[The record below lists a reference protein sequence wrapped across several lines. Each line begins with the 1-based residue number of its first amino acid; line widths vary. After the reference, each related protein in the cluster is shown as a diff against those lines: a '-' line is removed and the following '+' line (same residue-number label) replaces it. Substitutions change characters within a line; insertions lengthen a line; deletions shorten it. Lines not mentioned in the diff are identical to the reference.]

1 MSGLIWKDFLV
12 MRKTLR
18 LYMLFFAG
26 YFLLAI
32 LGIFDLSFVTSF
44 STVITLIL
52 PVSIFSYD
60 EINHWER
67 FARAL
72 PIGARGLVG
81 ARYCFVLLLL
91 GAVSL
96 LSLIAGIVLSLAGS
110 GSLPE
115 GVATLLV
122 SMGIGLLVVDIMLP
136 LNYKMGPERARPY
149 LFAILF
155 LPFIA
160 LFLLEKAG
168 AFQGL
173 DLSFLDRIPPMA
185 AAGCFALFPLAAL
198 IGLVLSFLVS
208 CRIVENKEV

>member
-115 GVATLLV
+115 GVAT
-122 SMGIGLLVVDIMLP
+122 
-136 LNYKMGPERARPY
+136 RPMMRR
-149 LFAILF
+149 L
-155 LPFIA
+155 
-160 LFLLEKAG
+160 
-168 AFQGL
+168 
-173 DLSFLDRIPPMA
+173 
-185 AAGCFALFPLAAL
+185 
-198 IGLVLSFLVS
+198 
-208 CRIVENKEV
+208 

>member
-91 GAVSL
+91 AAVSL
-96 LSLIAGIVLSLAGS
+96 FSLAATAILSLTGS
-110 GSLPE
+110 GSIPE
-115 GVATLLV
+115 GVATIFV
-122 SMGIGLLVVDIMLP
+122 SAGIGLLVLDIMLP

-155 LPFIA
+155 LPFIG

-168 AFQGL
+168 VFQGL

>member
-18 LYMLFFAG
+18 LYVLFFAG
-26 YFLLAI
+26 YFLLAV
-32 LGIFDLSFVTSF
+32 LGIFNLSFVTSF
-44 STVITLIL
+44 STVVMLIL
-52 PVSIFSYD
+52 PVSVFSYD

-72 PIGARGLVG
+72 PIDARGLVG

-91 GAVSL
+91 AAVSL
-96 LSLIAGIVLSLAGS
+96 FSLAATVILSLTGS
-110 GSLPE
+110 GSIPE
-115 GVATLLV
+115 GVATIFV
-122 SMGIGLLVVDIMLP
+122 SAGIGLLVLDIMLP

-155 LPFIA
+155 LPFIG

-168 AFQGL
+168 AFRGL

>member
-18 LYMLFFAG
+18 MYVLFFAG
-26 YFLLAI
+26 YFLLAV
-32 LGIFDLSFVTSF
+32 LGIFNLSFVTSF
-44 STVITLIL
+44 STVVMLIL
-52 PVSIFSYD
+52 PVSVFSYD

-72 PIGARGLVG
+72 PIDARGLVG

-91 GAVSL
+91 AAVSL
-96 LSLIAGIVLSLAGS
+96 FSLAATAILSLTGPGS
-110 GSLPE
+110 MLE
-115 GVATLLV
+115 GVATIFV
-122 SMGIGLLVVDIMLP
+122 SAGIGLLVLDIMLP

-155 LPFIA
+155 LPFIG

-173 DLSFLDRIPPMA
+173 DLSFLDRISPVA
-185 AAGCFALFPLAAL
+185 AAGFFALFPLAAL

-208 CRIVENKEV
+208 CRIVEKKEV